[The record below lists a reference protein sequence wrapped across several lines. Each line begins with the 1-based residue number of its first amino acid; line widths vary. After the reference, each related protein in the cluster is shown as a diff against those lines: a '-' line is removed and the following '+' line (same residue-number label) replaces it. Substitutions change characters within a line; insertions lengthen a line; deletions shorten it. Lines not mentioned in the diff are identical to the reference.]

1 MGWITASVET
11 SNPSSL
17 PGSPEG
23 PTLMVSPAGIKPEAR
38 VLVSGMRISLVAG
51 LPWLCRLVELGTDLP
66 GVHYRLIGYWIH
78 GNTEEEPS
86 DAWRALVQF
95 EGE

>member
-1 MGWITASVET
+1 
-11 SNPSSL
+11 
-17 PGSPEG
+17 
-23 PTLMVSPAGIKPEAR
+23 
-38 VLVSGMRISLVAG
+38 MRISLVAG

-66 GVHYRLIGYWIH
+66 SVHYRLIGYWIH